1 MQKCAAEIKKKAA
14 PGSGQQG
21 FVKTAGEWW
30 SVMTPAE
37 KQPFVEEAKR
47 LNAEHKAMNPNYEYF
62 SAESKTKKKARQTAK
77 RQEKQRMVETQRRA
91 AEKRVHDF
99 LCPMP
104 DASRS
109 RTTSITPPG
118 PAPPSPIRHQT
129 INPAIA
135 QMPFCDEALYSTVS
149 GASSSGAPQRY
160 PSQQSLDA
168 QIYPVHHFNQQACQ
182 HPAQQQL
189 YPHQCHQYDAQ
200 QQCAQSAAMSHDFH
214 EYGNEAQDNNLVQP
228 CPVDFASAVQHSGVH
243 DGAVCQASF
252 LESNGI
258 PIPDLSGD
266 FAFSES
272 YNDSAAFPVPA
283 DDAALFGETGFVQ
296 TDMASHND
304 VPYYGAH
311 TAYGSA
317 TDFSALPSF
326 QQTHPEAHSM
336 QLRPH
341 TTDSAQVDISQTQPI
356 IPLEAPVQKA
366 SIAPPTA
373 PFISPELASIPL
385 RHTRQLQSRLEG
397 ARGTVPRIPSPNGLS
412 SLDLATDERPAPS
425 RGYLRAPHEY
435 TELDHLHDNAPS
447 LKELNPPSHAH
458 SVPQATASSH
468 RRTASGTPFWPAP
481 RDFRK
486 HLRFCSDTPTTRP
499 SVQRTGDWLTDWQA
513 SGLANAQ
520 SELSASGQLD
530 AFANVLLDP
539 LAQDALYAKAQ
550 TAPYANAQTAP
561 YANAPTAPY
570 AAQESGSFMDA
581 LSTLYTNAPAISW
594 MQVPTTSYEQPPT
607 TSYADAQ
614 TRSYVEP
621 MMTTSSQTP
630 AFPSAP
636 ATSHTQPS
644 ASYEQ
649 GLANSYPD
657 AATQGYSSTPMQPY
671 SSAQTQPYRD
681 APLDLYSQASELP
694 YPDGP
699 IPPHVDCTT
708 PYYNPVNHQYESAH
722 NHC

>member
-91 AEKRVHDF
+91 AEKRVLDF

-104 DASRS
+104 DASHS

-168 QIYPVHHFNQQACQ
+168 QIYPVHHFNQQACH

-200 QQCAQSAAMSHDFH
+200 QQCARPAAMSHDFH
-214 EYGNEAQDNNLVQP
+214 EYGNEAQDNNLH
-228 CPVDFASAVQHSGVH
+228 CGFH
-243 DGAVCQASF
+243 DGAVSQPSF
-252 LESNGI
+252 IKSNGV

-266 FAFSES
+266 FAFAGS
-272 YNDSAAFPVPA
+272 YNDSAAFPAPS
-283 DDAALFGETGFVQ
+283 DDAALFGGTSGFVQ
-296 TDMASHND
+296 TDMAND

-311 TAYGSA
+311 AAYGSA
-317 TDFSALPSF
+317 TELSAPPSF

-336 QLRPH
+336 QSQPH
-341 TTDSAQVDISQTQPI
+341 PTHSAQVDISQTQPI
-356 IPLEAPVQKA
+356 VPAEAPVA
-366 SIAPPTA
+366 LRNTVIAPTA
-373 PFISPELASIPL
+373 SFVSPELASIPL

-397 ARGTVPRIPSPNGLS
+397 THETVPRIPAADDHSSRQPSPE
-412 SLDLATDERPAPS
+412 ERPVPAL
-425 RGYLRAPHEY
+425 RYLRAPCEY
-435 TELDHLHDNAPS
+435 TELDTLHGNVASPNEFYTS
-447 LKELNPPSHAH
+447 PHAH
-458 SVPQATASSH
+458 LVPKATASSH
-468 RRTASGTPFWPAP
+468 RRTVSATSLWPAA
-481 RDFRK
+481 RNTRE
-486 HLRFCSDTPTTRP
+486 HRRFCSDTPITQS

-513 SGLANAQ
+513 SAQLNPFAHAPADYSTPLAAMQ
-520 SELSASGQLD
+520 SLSDSQ
-530 AFANVLLDP
+530 
-539 LAQDALYAKAQ
+539 AQDASYPAPGLQ
-550 TAPYANAQTAP
+550 TGMYMDAPTDFYSQAP
-561 YANAPTAPY
+561 ADSFINAPDTA
-570 AAQESGSFMDA
+570 
-581 LSTLYTNAPAISW
+581 YTNAPT
-594 MQVPTTSYEQPPT
+594 P
-607 TSYADAQ
+607 SYAGAQ
-614 TRSYVEP
+614 ARSYVNP
-621 MMTTSSQTP
+621 LTTSSSQAP

-636 ATSHTQPS
+636 EPSYTQETTTSSLQGS
-644 ASYEQ
+644 AQSHHNP
-649 GLANSYPD
+649 AR
-657 AATQGYSSTPMQPY
+657 QPY
-671 SSAQTQPYRD
+671 LSAQTPPYPN
-681 APLDLYSQASELP
+681 APAHPYSQASELP

-708 PYYNPVNHQYESAH
+708 PYYNPVNHQYGSRVD
-722 NHC
+722 HC